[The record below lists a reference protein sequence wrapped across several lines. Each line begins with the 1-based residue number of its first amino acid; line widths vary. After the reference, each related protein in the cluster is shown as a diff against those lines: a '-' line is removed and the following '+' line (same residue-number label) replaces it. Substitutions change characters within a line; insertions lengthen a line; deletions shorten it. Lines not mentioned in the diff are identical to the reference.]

1 MSEIYTLGFWKDAGE
16 RAAATALQVLAGL
29 FTMDTILNL
38 GSLDYKAIG
47 ASVLSA
53 ALFSL
58 AKSAIAALTG
68 VKGSA
73 SLTNAVEPVRSPAER
88 VQEIAPEIESMVRA
102 QVEAVQERLVAAQSD
117 AANAATGVVGGVVSQ
132 VQSIS
137 DVVREQL
144 SRLGR

>member
-1 MSEIYTLGFWKDAGE
+1 MSSIYTFGFWKDAGE

-53 ALFSL
+53 ALYSL

-68 VKGSA
+68 VRGSA
-73 SLTNAVEPVRSPAER
+73 SLTNVVEPVRSPAER
-88 VQEIAPEIESMVRA
+88 VQEIAPEVESLVRA
-102 QVEAVQERLVAAQSD
+102 QVESVQERLVAAQAD

-132 VQSIS
+132 VQSIT

>member
-1 MSEIYTLGFWKDAGE
+1 MSEIYTAGFWKDAGE
-16 RAAATALQVLAGL
+16 RAAATALQVLASL
-29 FTMDTILNL
+29 FTIDTILNL

-47 ASVLSA
+47 ASVLAA
-53 ALFSL
+53 ALYSL

-73 SLTNAVEPVRSPAER
+73 SLSTAVEPVRSPAER
-88 VQEIAPEIESMVRA
+88 AAEIAPEIESMVRS
-102 QVEAVQERLVAAQSD
+102 QVESVQERLITAQKTAES
-117 AANAATGVVGGVVSQ
+117 AATGVVSQ
-132 VQSIS
+132 VQAGVQSIS

>member
-1 MSEIYTLGFWKDAGE
+1 MSSIYALGFWKDAGE

-88 VQEIAPEIESMVRA
+88 VQEIAPEVESLVRA
-102 QVEAVQERLVAAQSD
+102 QVEAVQERLVAAQAD
-117 AANAATGVVGGVVSQ
+117 ATNAATGVVGGVVSQ